1 MERRSS
7 SRNSEGKL
15 FPKEKEILR
24 AILGLCVPERIVLFG
39 SRAKRTHTER
49 SDIDLFVEC
58 KNLTFREKRKI
69 REAVDRATGIY
80 SVDIIFSDEANKEF
94 KETVEREG
102 VVVWKKQR

>member
-1 MERRSS
+1 MERGSS
-7 SRNSEGKL
+7 SQNSEDKF

-24 AILGLCVPERIVLFG
+24 AILGLCVPEKVVLFG
-39 SRAKRTHTER
+39 SRAKGTHTER

-58 KNLTFREKRKI
+58 ENLSLREKRKI
-69 REAVDRATGIY
+69 REAVDRAAGIY
-80 SVDIIFSDEANKEF
+80 SVDIIFSDEAGKEL